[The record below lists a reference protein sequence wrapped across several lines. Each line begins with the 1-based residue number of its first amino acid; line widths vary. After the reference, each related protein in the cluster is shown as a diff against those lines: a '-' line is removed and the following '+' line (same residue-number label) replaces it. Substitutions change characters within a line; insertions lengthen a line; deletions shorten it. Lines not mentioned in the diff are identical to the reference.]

1 MNPGQHAQEILNR
14 LPQQHDQIKQP
25 KKKRTNTDITAA
37 TIDQVAVQ
45 RKAKETKSIPSIS
58 QNTFNPRNK
67 PRIGAAYQAELPP
80 APSPKAPKDRQ

>member
-1 MNPGQHAQEILNR
+1 MNPGQHAQDILDR
-14 LPQQHDQIKQP
+14 SPQQQDQIKQP
-25 KKKRTNTDITAA
+25 KKRTNTDITAS

>member
-1 MNPGQHAQEILNR
+1 MNPGQQAQELLDR
-14 LPQQHDQIKQP
+14 SPQRHDQIKQP
-25 KKKRTNTDITAA
+25 KKRTNTDISAGA
-37 TIDQVAVQ
+37 IDQLAVQ

-80 APSPKAPKDRQ
+80 APSPKAPKG